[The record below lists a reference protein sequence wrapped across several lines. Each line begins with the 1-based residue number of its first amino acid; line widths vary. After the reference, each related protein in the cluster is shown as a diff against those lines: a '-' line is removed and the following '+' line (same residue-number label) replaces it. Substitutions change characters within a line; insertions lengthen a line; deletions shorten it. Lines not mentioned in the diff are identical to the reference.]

1 MWYSVFIRYY
11 FLGLYSMQVSG
22 LTFQQI
28 KALVIASIQ
37 KHLCTCVPGCVPGC
51 QRHIIWGY
59 IIWDKNVFSV
69 GRIFLTIQFRDK
81 STQAIEMTVLFRK
94 NKKPS
99 STRIHFHQSSELD
112 SPGYLCNQWKAPLDG
127 REAKAS
133 ESEPNCKDFTSFQLP
148 GVHRWQVCLEG
159 KGRRSHWGLQELLDL
174 RNKPELLLGRGFSG
188 PGLVLPCSSTSEDL

>member
-1 MWYSVFIRYY
+1 MGWLKKKYSIFIRYR

-28 KALVIASIQ
+28 KALVIVSIQ
-37 KHLCTCVPGCVPGC
+37 KLPCTCVLGCVPGC

-59 IIWDKNVFSV
+59 IIWDKNVFSA

-81 STQAIEMTVLFRK
+81 STQATEMTVLFRK

-112 SPGYLCNQWKAPLDG
+112 SPGCLCNQWKAPLDG
-127 REAKAS
+127 GQGQGHWKWAYLQGFRFFPSPRCPQVVAG
-133 ESEPNCKDFTSFQLP
+133 LP
-148 GVHRWQVCLEG
+148 
-159 KGRRSHWGLQELLDL
+159 WGQ
-174 RNKPELLLGRGFSG
+174 RQKKPLGSAGAIGS
-188 PGLVLPCSSTSEDL
+188 